1 MKISA
6 VIRNPSKDVFN
17 TISEN
22 KSSVQSTV
30 TIISGIIFGV
40 LLYVLNYENLNG
52 DLFKYFISFSMDFTH
67 KSKPEI
73 FSGLL
78 LPDLIYLIAMIILG
92 TCVCGTPAVLSISL
106 INSMGL
112 GTLMAYIYDNF
123 ALKGIEYC
131 LMVLLPGKF
140 LLVLA
145 MILLTQN
152 CVVTSK
158 SIKEAVYT
166 KNDRVVDFKKYTIRA
181 LVILAIILLST
192 LIDFLA
198 IISFSSLFE
207 FG

>member
-30 TIISGIIFGV
+30 IIVLGIISGA
-40 LLYVLNYENLNG
+40 LLYVINTESLTG
-52 DLFKYFISFSMDFTH
+52 DLFKYFISYSMDFAH

-78 LPDLIYLIAMIILG
+78 LPDIIYFIIMLILG
-92 TCVCGTPAVLSISL
+92 TCAFGTSAVICISL
-106 INSMGL
+106 VNSTGL
-112 GTLMAYIYDNF
+112 GMLLTYIYDNF

-152 CVVTSK
+152 SVVTSK
-158 SIKEAVYT
+158 SIRESVYT